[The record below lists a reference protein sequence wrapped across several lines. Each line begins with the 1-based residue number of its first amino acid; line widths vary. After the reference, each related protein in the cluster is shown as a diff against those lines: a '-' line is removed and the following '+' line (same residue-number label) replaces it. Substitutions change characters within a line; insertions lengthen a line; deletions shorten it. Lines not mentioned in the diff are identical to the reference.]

1 VTRTTLALL
10 AALLARAAS
19 AAPPALGALPTGDVE
34 VHADRVTYEAVT
46 GRVLLEG
53 NTVVRRG
60 AITLRARSAE
70 YDPATG
76 EVRAA
81 GGVLLTDPTKVVSAD
96 AVRAVMGGDFE
107 AEGVVAFVKGQPVD
121 LSSATNVAE
130 ARRKGR
136 NSLSFSTPHLTGTKD
151 GRYHLLGARLTLC
164 DCPGGGPPSW
174 EITSSE
180 ADVVPGHRATLKW
193 PVLRIAPPFASK
205 TYPVLILPWLYM
217 PLSDRQ
223 SGVLIPIIDSTEAS
237 GFSVAVPV
245 FITLGRSADA
255 TITPSYAFGRKQS
268 QVESG
273 KPAIRGPGAKLEL
286 RWTPSEGSEG
296 RAELSWIHDL
306 DAEPGGE
313 SGSRGALTLTHIQR
327 VSDALTVNAGLHL
340 AGDPVWVRDTVAD
353 ILARSVPYRRSDVLG
368 SWRADS
374 LVTEAVASYNQPLDP
389 VAVGTGTPW
398 DPLGTPWGKLGAD
411 KGVSSR
417 FGAAS
422 AALVPVAAGP
432 LLLSGHM
439 GVARFG
445 PVHGVGITTNP
456 SIQGGVD
463 VVGRDPVTR
472 ADARAEIAAPLL
484 LGRAVTFAPYLRGAA
499 LAYAPEYSSSSG
511 TAWGVGGASLET
523 EISRRFGELRH
534 VIAPKL
540 EWRAGSTAKGDPLT
554 VPAYDL
560 YDRSTS
566 TTSLLSATPG
576 PFDQLRVSVA
586 TRVDTAKATA
596 FHLEAGQDFD
606 LQAGRWAETFAA
618 AGFATGP
625 VTADAGA
632 RFFTVDKRPTPPEP
646 PQPRIPSPLDNLN
659 ELNASMGVRD
669 GRGDSLTAGFFSVG
683 PGGSG
688 RLVAGLDPLFDV
700 RAAPID
706 AAASATLAVRAAVGG
721 GVQLGYDALLPGRA
735 TFVPSCVDN
744 AAERRVGALQ
754 VQQHTGTLT
763 WDSPCHCFRLVAVFR
778 INDCGGTSYSA
789 TIDLARLGGGMLH

>member
-34 VHADRVTYEAVT
+34 VHADRVTYEAAT

-70 YDPATG
+70 YDPVTG

-81 GGVLLTDPTKVVSAD
+81 GGVLLTDPTRVVSAD
-96 AVRAVMGGDFE
+96 AVRALLGGEFE

-121 LSSATNVAE
+121 LAGATSVAE

-136 NSLSFSTPHLTGTKD
+136 NSVSFSTPHLTGTKD
-151 GRYHLLGARLTLC
+151 GRYHLMGARLTLC

-174 EITSSE
+174 ELTASE

-223 SGVLIPIIDSTEAS
+223 SGVLIPLIDSTEAS

-286 RWTPSEGSEG
+286 RWAPSEGSEG
-296 RAELSWIHDL
+296 RAELAWIHDL

-313 SGSRGALTLTHIQR
+313 HGNREALTLTHIQR

-340 AGDPVWVRDTVAD
+340 AWDSVWVRDTVAD
-353 ILARSVPYRRSDVLG
+353 VLARSVPYRRSDVLG

-398 DPLGTPWGKLGAD
+398 DALGTPWGTLGAG

-422 AALVPVAAGP
+422 AAMVPVPVGP
-432 LLLSGHM
+432 LRLSGHM

-445 PVHGVGITTNP
+445 PVDSVGDT
-456 SIQGGVD
+456 GRD
-463 VVGRDPVTR
+463 VVGREPVTR

-484 LGRAVTFAPYLRGAA
+484 LARAVTFAPYLRGAA
-499 LAYAPEYSSSSG
+499 LGYAPEFSHSTGS
-511 TAWGVGGASLET
+511 AWGVAGSSLET
-523 EISRRFGELRH
+523 ELSRRFGELRH

-606 LQAGRWAETFAA
+606 LQKGRWAETFAA
-618 AGFATGP
+618 AGFASGP

-632 RFFTVDKRPTPPEP
+632 RFFTVDQRPTPPEP
-646 PQPRIPSPLDNLN
+646 PNPRIPSILDNVN
-659 ELNASMGVRD
+659 ELNASLGVRD
-669 GRGDSLTAGFFSVG
+669 GRGDSLSAGFFSVG

-721 GVQLGYDALLPGRA
+721 GVQLGYDALLPGRP
-735 TFVPSCVDN
+735 TFVASCTDQT
-744 AAERRVGALQ
+744 AERRVGALQ
-754 VQQHTGTLT
+754 VQQHTGTLI
-763 WDSPCHCFRLVAVFR
+763 WDSPCHCFKLVAVLR
-778 INDCGGTSYSA
+778 VNDCGGVSYSA